1 MSSVIRKGLLSSHPF
16 NSICTVSSTIHS
28 APFQAARIEMPDG
41 LRTWTILDDCGD
53 TVECLRSWIV
63 HLDQTHASPNTIRA
77 YVRHV
82 ADFANFLNVN
92 GSDLS
97 NVTVSLYDHFLAWR
111 LAQRRDALPSP
122 KLIMLRKSEVRM
134 LAPSTRNQIQLA
146 IKSFYRFLHGS
157 DDFAIDTVEIA
168 KSYDAHRLYK
178 PFLEHINQRRTT
190 RRKDRYLSGDAGRVQ
205 QRVLKKRLTPTD
217 VLRLINASG
226 LARDA
231 FLVVLLYN
239 TGFRIGE
246 ALGLRHVDIDLS
258 EKVIWVV
265 PRDDNTNGARAKSGR
280 TRGVPVHDYVL
291 NMYVDY
297 LTSDEYLPAFE
308 SGSEY
313 VFANVKAG
321 TIGRAMSL
329 SYAQKLKCLLE
340 QRTRV
345 GFSWHMF
352 RHSHASE
359 AIAAGYSLLEVAD
372 RLGHASPQTTAAFYQ
387 HLFASEIR
395 KLYLTGP
402 DQVQQRLENLRE
414 ANLLGK
420 DMRWA

>member
-1 MSSVIRKGLLSSHPF
+1 L
-16 NSICTVSSTIHS
+16 
-28 APFQAARIEMPDG
+28 QAARIEMPDG
-41 LRTWTILDDCGD
+41 CRTWTVLDDRGD
-53 TVECLRSWIV
+53 VVECLRGWIV

-82 ADFANFLNVN
+82 VDFANFLSAN
-92 GSDLS
+92 GAGLSDA
-97 NVTVSLYDHFLAWR
+97 TVPLYDGFLAWR
-111 LAQRRDALPSP
+111 LARRKDALPSP
-122 KLIMLRKSEVRM
+122 KLILLRKPEARM
-134 LAPSTRNQIQLA
+134 LAPATRNQIQLA
-146 IKSFYRFLHGS
+146 IKSFYRFLIGT
-157 DDFAIDTVEIA
+157 DDFAIDTVEVTKA
-168 KSYDAHRLYK
+168 YDGHRIYK
-178 PFLEHINQRRTT
+178 PFLEHISQRRTT
-190 RRKDRYLSGDAGRVQ
+190 RRKDRYLSGDTGRVQ
-205 QRVLKKRLTPTD
+205 QQVLKKRLTPTE
-217 VLRLINASG
+217 VLRLIEACG

-231 FLVVLLYN
+231 FLIVLLYN
-239 TGFRIGE
+239 TGLRIGE
-246 ALGLRHVDIDLS
+246 ALGLRHVDIDLA

-265 PRDDNTNGARAKSGR
+265 PREDNTNGARAKSGR

-340 QRTRV
+340 QRTRID
-345 GFSWHMF
+345 FSWHMF

-372 RLGHASPQTTAAFYQ
+372 RLGHVSPQTTAAFYQ

-402 DQVQQRLENLRE
+402 EQVQERLENLRE

-420 DMRWA
+420 DLRWA

>member
-1 MSSVIRKGLLSSHPF
+1 
-16 NSICTVSSTIHS
+16 
-28 APFQAARIEMPDG
+28 
-41 LRTWTILDDCGD
+41 
-53 TVECLRSWIV
+53 
-63 HLDQTHASPNTIRA
+63 
-77 YVRHV
+77 
-82 ADFANFLNVN
+82 
-92 GSDLS
+92 
-97 NVTVSLYDHFLAWR
+97 
-111 LAQRRDALPSP
+111 
-122 KLIMLRKSEVRM
+122 M
-134 LAPSTRNQIQLA
+134 LAPATRNQIQLA
-146 IKSFYRFLHGS
+146 IKSFYRFLNGT
-157 DDFAIDTVEIA
+157 DDFAIDTVEVTKA
-168 KSYDAHRLYK
+168 YDGNRLYK
-178 PFLEHINQRRTT
+178 PFLEHISQRRTT
-190 RRKDRYLSGDAGRVQ
+190 RRKDRYLSGDTGRVQ
-205 QRVLKKRLTPTD
+205 QQVLGKRLTPTE
-217 VLRLINASG
+217 VLRLIEACG

-231 FLVVLLYN
+231 FLIVLLYN
-239 TGFRIGE
+239 TGLRIGE
-246 ALGLRHVDIDLS
+246 ALGLRHVDIDLA

-265 PRDDNTNGARAKSGR
+265 PREDNTNGARAKSGR

-329 SYAQKLKCLLE
+329 SYAQKLKCLLV

-345 GFSWHMF
+345 DFSWHTF

-402 DQVQQRLENLRE
+402 EQVQERLENLRE

-420 DMRWA
+420 DLRWA

>member
-1 MSSVIRKGLLSSHPF
+1 VSTSIHP
-16 NSICTVSSTIHS
+16 T
-28 APFQAARIEMPDG
+28 PLQAARIEMPG
-41 LRTWTILDDCGD
+41 GRRTWTVLDDRGD
-53 TVECLRSWIV
+53 VVECLRGWIV

-82 ADFANFLNVN
+82 VDFANYLSAN
-92 GSDLS
+92 GAGLSDA
-97 NVTVSLYDHFLAWR
+97 TVPLYDGFLAWR
-111 LAQRRDALPSP
+111 LARRKDALPSP
-122 KLIMLRKSEVRM
+122 KLILLRKPEVRM
-134 LAPSTRNQIQLA
+134 LAPATRNQIQLA
-146 IKSFYRFLHGS
+146 IKSFYRFLNGT
-157 DDFAIDTVEIA
+157 DDFAIDTVEVTKA
-168 KSYDAHRLYK
+168 YDGRRLYK
-178 PFLEHINQRRTT
+178 PFLEHISQRRTT
-190 RRKDRYLSGDAGRVQ
+190 RRKDRYLSGDTGRVQ
-205 QRVLKKRLTPTD
+205 QQVLGKRLTPTE
-217 VLRLINASG
+217 VLRLIEACG

-231 FLVVLLYN
+231 FLIVLLYN
-239 TGFRIGE
+239 TGLRIGE
-246 ALGLRHVDIDLS
+246 ALGLRHVDIDLA

-265 PRDDNTNGARAKSGR
+265 PREDNTNGARAKSGR

-329 SYAQKLKCLLE
+329 SYAQKLKNLLE
-340 QRTRV
+340 QRTPV
-345 GFSWHMF
+345 DFSWHMF

-402 DQVQQRLENLRE
+402 EQVQERLENLRE

-420 DMRWA
+420 DLRWA